1 MLRKKSKGKVG
12 NRQMSKTSKG
22 SGTAGSVFALIGV
35 YALIYIVCTA
45 LFIALF
51 HTSFL
56 AGMDV
61 LMYRGAAFIIIT
73 GIVSAVIMGV
83 IRKFWGFV
91 TIRDII
97 MMFVIFCCVNM
108 VFLTLIP
115 VTVERSVSVFML
127 SYMEENSDQTFTEE
141 SVGEVFTTK
150 YVEDYGAFEKR
161 FHEQVETGTIVE
173 NPDGTYSITDSGRFV
188 VKMFR
193 TIADWFGTDQRLV
206 YPNEN

>member
-1 MLRKKSKGKVG
+1 MA
-12 NRQMSKTSKG
+12 KTSKG
-22 SGTAGSVFALIGV
+22 SGTAGSVFALIGI
-35 YALIYIVCTA
+35 YALIYLVCTA

-73 GIVSAVIMGV
+73 GIISAVIMGV
-83 IRKFWGFV
+83 VRKLWGFV
-91 TIRDII
+91 TTRDII

-193 TIADWFGTDQRLV
+193 TIAEWFGTDQRLV

>member
-1 MLRKKSKGKVG
+1 
-12 NRQMSKTSKG
+12 MSRAGKG
-22 SGTAGSVFALIGV
+22 SGSAGSVLLLIV
-35 YALIYIVCTA
+35 IYALIYVACTA
-45 LFIALF
+45 LFIGLF
-51 HTSFL
+51 HTALFKD
-56 AGMDV
+56 MEV
-61 LMYRGAAFIIIT
+61 LMYRGIVFLMIT
-73 GIVSAVIMGV
+73 GVVAGVIMGI

-97 MMFVIFCCVNM
+97 MMFCIFCCVNM

-127 SYMEENSDQTFTEE
+127 SYMQENKDQTFTEE

-161 FHEQVETGTIVE
+161 FEEQVVTGTIVQNE
-173 NPDGTYSITDSGRFV
+173 DGTYSITPKGEFV
-188 VKMFR
+188 VEAFR
-193 TIADWFGTDQRLV
+193 TIAEWFDTDRRLV

>member
-1 MLRKKSKGKVG
+1 
-12 NRQMSKTSKG
+12 MSKTSKG

-61 LMYRGAAFIIIT
+61 LMYRGALFVLIT
-73 GIVSAVIMGV
+73 GAIAAVIMGIV
-83 IRKFWGFV
+83 RKLWGFV
-91 TIRDII
+91 TKRDII
-97 MMFVIFCCVNM
+97 LMFTIFCCLNM
-108 VFLTLIP
+108 MFLTLVP

-161 FHEQVETGTIVE
+161 FHEQVETGTIVQ
-173 NPDGTYSITDSGRFV
+173 NPDGSYSITESGKFV

-193 TIADWFGTDQRLV
+193 VVTDWFGTDQELV

>member
-1 MLRKKSKGKVG
+1 
-12 NRQMSKTSKG
+12 MSKTSKG

-127 SYMEENSDQTFTEE
+127 SYMDENSDQTFTEE

>member
-1 MLRKKSKGKVG
+1 
-12 NRQMSKTSKG
+12 MSKTSKG
-22 SGTAGSVFALIGV
+22 SGTAGSVFALIGI
-35 YALIYIVCTA
+35 YALIYLVCTA

-51 HTSFL
+51 HTSIL
-56 AGMDV
+56 ASMDV

-73 GIVSAVIMGV
+73 GVISAVIMGV

-91 TIRDII
+91 TVRDII

-193 TIADWFGTDQRLV
+193 TIAEWFGTDERLV

>member
-1 MLRKKSKGKVG
+1 MVG
-12 NRQMSKTSKG
+12 QHG
-22 SGTAGSVFALIGV
+22 
-35 YALIYIVCTA
+35 
-45 LFIALF
+45 
-51 HTSFL
+51 
-56 AGMDV
+56 
-61 LMYRGAAFIIIT
+61 GAAFIIIT

>member
-1 MLRKKSKGKVG
+1 
-12 NRQMSKTSKG
+12 MSKTSKG

-56 AGMDV
+56 ASMDV
-61 LMYRGAAFIIIT
+61 LMYRGATFIIIT

-193 TIADWFGTDQRLV
+193 TIAEWFGTDQRLV